1 MKKGTIIALSVLG
14 VIVLFVII
22 GIVAGVKMRN
32 RMVTMETEVDNS
44 WANVQTSYQRRMDLI
59 PNLVGTVKG
68 YAAHEKSTLTDVTA
82 MRSGQIA
89 NVEKAE
95 KDLLDAQAAANPGF
109 SPNGPQAVNPQTYA
123 GMDRALGIYV
133 NAVREAYPQL
143 MANENFMDLQKQL
156 ESTENRINTE
166 RNRYN
171 ESVRTYNTYI
181 RTFPQNMIAS
191 MSGFAKKEFFQADA
205 AASKAPQVSFD

>member
-1 MKKGTIIALSVLG
+1 MKKSTIVILAIAG
-14 VIVLFVII
+14 VIVLLILGMV
-22 GIVAGVKMRN
+22 GVRN
-32 RMVTMETEVDNS
+32 KMVTMETAVDNS

-59 PNLVGTVKG
+59 PNLVSTVKG

-82 MRSGQIA
+82 MRAGQAA
-89 NVEKAE
+89 NVEQAE
-95 KDLLDAQAAANPGF
+95 KQLLDAQAAAAPSATF
-109 SPNGPQAVNPQTYA
+109 SPDGQPPVNPQAYA
-123 GMDRALGIYV
+123 GVDRALGIYV

-181 RTFPQNMIAS
+181 RKFPQNIVAS
-191 MSGFAKKEFFQADA
+191 VSGFDKKQFFQADE
-205 AASKAPQVSFD
+205 AASKAPQVSFEN